1 MLSEAVRNIIG
12 RFSHHP
18 SAQALAELVFAE
30 PDTEVDSEVTVRKV
44 EPAARVVW
52 PAARIELVHQLWGSG
67 FVFPGGEIETLRLAR
82 PLGASAATS
91 LLIVG
96 VGSGGPAGSVATN
109 MGTWVTG
116 MESDPSLLAS
126 ACKLFTKNALGKK
139 VSIKAWN
146 PAQPDFVARSH
157 HHCLALEALARA
169 RPEPILDGLARVLKP
184 GGQLVL
190 TELTAAAPL
199 DRLDPTVIRWSALEA
214 RDPADVPLGISVT
227 RMLGRVGLDVR
238 VSEDIST
245 RHMEQAMLGWR
256 VMLRE
261 LRDHKPS
268 RQEAIQMVSE
278 AELWLLRRR
287 LIRNGKLRMMRWHA
301 MSRVPIS

>member
-18 SAQALAELVFAE
+18 SVQALGELAFAE
-30 PDTEVDSEVTVRKV
+30 PDTEVDSEVTITKA

-52 PAARIELVHQLWGSG
+52 PPARLALVHQLWGSG

-96 VGSGGPAGSVATN
+96 VGSGGPAGAVATN

-116 MESDPSLLAS
+116 MESDPALLAS
-126 ACKLFTKNALGKK
+126 ASKLFTKTPLGKK
-139 VSIKAWN
+139 VSIKAWD
-146 PAQPDFVARSH
+146 PANPDFVARSH
-157 HHCLALEALARA
+157 HHCLALEALAGA
-169 RPEPILDGLARVLKP
+169 RPEPILDGLARVLRP

-190 TELTAAAPL
+190 TALTAAAPL
-199 DRLDPTVIRWSALEA
+199 DRFDPTVIRWSALEA
-214 RDPADVPLGISVT
+214 RDPVDVPVDISIT

-238 VSEDIST
+238 VAEDIST
-245 RHMEQAMLGWR
+245 RHMEQAMVGWR

-261 LRDHKPS
+261 LRDRKPT